1 MVPMFCDFVLVVFW
15 HVCDDSWDAVAK
27 IVASTAHTGT
37 LRRFC
42 NHCCK
47 SYRGIRSV
55 KNTVIVYHG
64 KCCDMLSISVV
75 HWCHFATQV
84 AKIVAKVANFL
95 QLLQQSVTARSSDQS
110 HEPPTHC
117 LSAHPTTIIIK
128 LRINNNKN
136 AESNR
141 KQPREGPWQR
151 SGTRRECR
159 QSSVWSCVSSSC
171 QICITLGVIK
181 NE

>member
-1 MVPMFCDFVLVVFW
+1 MWLLCDHVVITRLQILL
-15 HVCDDSWDAVAK
+15 HV
-27 IVASTAHTGT
+27 
-37 LRRFC
+37 RR
-42 NHCCK
+42 
-47 SYRGIRSV
+47 IR
-55 KNTVIVYHG
+55 
-64 KCCDMLSISVV
+64 
-75 HWCHFATQV
+75 WCYAGFAT
-84 AKIVAKVANFL
+84 IVAKATEEFVAWKIPWSCITENVVICCPFRWYIDVIL
-95 QLLQQSVTARSSDQS
+95 QLKLQKLLQKLLIFCNFCNRVWLRGVLINHMS
-110 HEPPTHC
+110 PPQHTC

-128 LRINNNKN
+128 SRINNNKN